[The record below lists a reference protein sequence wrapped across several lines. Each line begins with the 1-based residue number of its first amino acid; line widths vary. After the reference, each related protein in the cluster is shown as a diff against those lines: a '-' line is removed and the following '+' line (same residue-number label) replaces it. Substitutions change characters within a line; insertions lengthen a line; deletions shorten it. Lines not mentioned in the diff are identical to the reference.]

1 MKNQDVYRWSYKN
14 TEDMFEPYHCKSRI
28 GIYKAERDVLAD
40 TFWSGSYHNNR
51 CFSMKECEELLDL
64 TYLGNLGDF
73 ESAREYDQAMYD
85 DKDFLNLNH
94 SNSSRGNC
102 YLRKGAVKSKE
113 KMHKIIKRNAAKLK
127 ADYEYARKA
136 YQREIDKL
144 GYEDLEYVSA
154 LDGVSLADD
163 SYEDEEF
170 KGEQHERINNT

>member
-1 MKNQDVYRWSYKN
+1 MKHKMKDQDVYRWSYKS
-14 TEDMFEPYHCKSRI
+14 TEGMFEPYHCKSGI
-28 GIYKAERDVLAD
+28 GIFSESNKALRD
-40 TFWSGSYHNNR
+40 TFWGNLGSNGR
-51 CFSMKECEELLDL
+51 WFSVEECEDL
-64 TYLGNLGDF
+64 IDLKYLGNLNDYTP
-73 ESAREYDQAMYD
+73 ARETDQAMYD

-127 ADYEYARKA
+127 ADYEYARRA
-136 YQREIDKL
+136 YQQEIDKL
-144 GYEDLEYVSA
+144 GCEDLEYVSA

-170 KGEQHERINNT
+170 KGE

>member
-1 MKNQDVYRWSYKN
+1 MENKMKNQDVYRWSYKN
-14 TEDMFEPYHCKSRI
+14 TEGMFEPYHCKSRI
-28 GIYKAERDVLAD
+28 GIYRDEKNVLAD

-51 CFSMKECEELLDL
+51 CFSMKECEELIDL
-64 TYLGNLGDF
+64 TYLGNLDDF
-73 ESAREYDQAMYD
+73 ESASKSDQAMYD

-127 ADYEYARKA
+127 EDYEYAKRA
-136 YQREIDKL
+136 YQWEIAKL
-144 GYEDLEYVSA
+144 DSEELEYVSA

-163 SYEDEEF
+163 SYQDEGF
-170 KGEQHERINNT
+170 KGIST